1 MGIYD
6 DWLSF
11 SSLLGGPEMDN
22 RNAAPGAVENQAIS
36 PVAVGWKEWHPTDTD
51 AAAVTVVI
59 VDVAV
64 VINAIVDVATVIDA
78 GVSVHVGMVIYAGY
92 CADEIFYMSRGLLQG
107 GR

>member
-1 MGIYD
+1 MGVYD

-36 PVAVGWKEWHPTDTD
+36 PVAVGWKEGHPTDTN
-51 AAAVTVVI
+51 AATATVV

-64 VINAIVDVATVIDA
+64 VNDAIVDVATVLEA
-78 GVSVHVGMVIYAGY
+78 GVSVHVCMVIDAGC
-92 CADEIFYMSRGLLQG
+92 CADGIFYMSIGLLQG